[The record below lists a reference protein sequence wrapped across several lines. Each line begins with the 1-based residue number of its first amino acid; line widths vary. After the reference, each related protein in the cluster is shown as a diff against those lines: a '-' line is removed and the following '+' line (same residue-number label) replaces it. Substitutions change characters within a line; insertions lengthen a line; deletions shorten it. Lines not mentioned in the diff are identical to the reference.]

1 MTPSV
6 AAASPTVAPAAPFAV
21 VSTAVHDREWWAEE
35 AARAGTDRAGLVAA
49 ALEMMVAAALEM
61 TVAAGII
68 EEPAAQAMT
77 PWDAQSWRDAAV
89 EYHRDRPG
97 PLAVVIEPKRLAL
110 LRRLLADGVSLGQ
123 AWLELRDTHSKAFQR
138 GNSR

>member
-6 AAASPTVAPAAPFAV
+6 AAASPTVAPAALFAV
-21 VSTAVHDREWWAEE
+21 VSTAVHDRECWAEE
-35 AARAGTDRAGLVAA
+35 AVRAGTDRSFLVAA
-49 ALEMMVAAALEM
+49 ALETM
-61 TVAAGII
+61 VAAGII

-97 PLAVVIEPKRLAL
+97 RLAVEIELKRIVR
-110 LRRLLADGVSLGQ
+110 LRRLMADDMSIDR
-123 AWLELRDTHSKAFQR
+123 AWHELRDSRQSKFSNI
-138 GNSR
+138 GISR